1 MSNELDTMAK
11 KLSAGGVI
19 EPVTVREFLSWFGA
33 QRRGANVVWNIRQ
46 QLEKAGVETVPDFES
61 LWIEAPVKFRMVATI
76 PEGDSHGDA
85 ELKAEGPVT
94 EPDKSIFKN
103 AATAWLIK
111 DPTYRISKLA
121 AANAAVERVAPDE
134 PISLAVTK
142 MLSRDFSQLPVMTSD
157 REVKGL
163 ISWRSIGSRLALGIA
178 PNLVRDAMD
187 PAQDVSADASIF
199 DVIPWIVKH
208 DYVLVRA
215 ENRLITGIVTA
226 SDLSLQ
232 FRSLTEPFLVLSE
245 VENLV
250 RNMIGDIFT
259 PSELAEVRD
268 AGDRD
273 RPVENVADLTF
284 GEYVRLLEKPDRWE
298 RLGLKIDRALFCQDL
313 NKVRII
319 RNDVMHFDPDG
330 IEPEDLIR
338 LRNFAQFLKQLEKL
352 SR

>member
-1 MSNELDTMAK
+1 M
-11 KLSAGGVI
+11 
-19 EPVTVREFLSWFGA
+19 
-33 QRRGANVVWNIRQ
+33 
-46 QLEKAGVETVPDFES
+46 ETVPDFES
-61 LWIEAPVKFRMVATI
+61 LWIEAPVEFRRVVTVS
-76 PEGDSHGDA
+76 EGDDNGDI
-85 ELKAEGPVT
+85 ELEAEGPVT
-94 EPDKSIFKN
+94 EPDDTVLDS
-103 AATAWLIK
+103 AASAWLIK
-111 DPTYRISKLA
+111 DPTYRISKLD
-121 AANAAVERVAPDE
+121 AANVAVERVAPDE
-134 PISLAVTK
+134 LISLAVTK

-178 PNLVRDAMD
+178 PKLVRDAMD
-187 PAQDVSADASIF
+187 PAQEIPADASIF
-199 DVIPWIVKH
+199 DAIPWIVRH

-215 ENRLITGIVTA
+215 ENKLITGIVTA

-232 FRSLTEPFLVLSE
+232 FETLTEPFLVLSE

-250 RNMIGDIFT
+250 RNMIGDNFT

-284 GEYVRLLEKPDRWE
+284 GEYVRLLEKPERWE

-313 NKVRII
+313 NKVRVI

-330 IEPEDLIR
+330 IDPNDLIR
-338 LRNFAQFLKQLEKL
+338 LRNFAQFLKRLEKL
-352 SR
+352 RR

>member
-1 MSNELDTMAK
+1 
-11 KLSAGGVI
+11 
-19 EPVTVREFLSWFGA
+19 
-33 QRRGANVVWNIRQ
+33 
-46 QLEKAGVETVPDFES
+46 VETVPDFES
-61 LWIEAPVKFRMVATI
+61 LWIEAPVEFRRVVTVS
-76 PEGDSHGDA
+76 EGDDNGDI
-85 ELKAEGPVT
+85 ELEAEGPVT
-94 EPDKSIFKN
+94 EPDDTVLDS
-103 AATAWLIK
+103 AASAWLIK
-111 DPTYRISKLA
+111 DPTYRISKLD
-121 AANAAVERVAPDE
+121 AANVAVERVAPDE
-134 PISLAVTK
+134 LISLAVTK

-178 PNLVRDAMD
+178 PKLVRDAMD
-187 PAQDVSADASIF
+187 PAQEIPADASIF
-199 DVIPWIVKH
+199 DAIPWIVRH

-215 ENRLITGIVTA
+215 ENKLITGIVTA

-232 FRSLTEPFLVLSE
+232 FETLTEPFLVLSE

-250 RNMIGDIFT
+250 RNMIGDNFT

-284 GEYVRLLEKPDRWE
+284 GEYVRLLEKPERWE

-313 NKVRII
+313 NKVRVI

-330 IEPEDLIR
+330 IDPNDLIR
-338 LRNFAQFLKQLEKL
+338 LRNFAQFLKRLEKL
-352 SR
+352 RR